1 MRLLA
6 GDIGGTKALLAL
18 YEGEAGALTRVRKER
33 IPSNDHESLEALVA
47 AFLAQESPENS
58 RAPVDLACFAIAG
71 PVADDRC
78 QTTNLPWVIDA
89 RHLEEHLRIP
99 SVTLLN
105 DFAAIAHGV
114 LHLDADQCV
123 VLTDLPVDPM
133 GPVAILGAGT
143 GLGEAILVPTPDGP
157 RVLPSEGGHVD
168 FGPRDELEVSLLRFL
183 LERHDRVSVE
193 RVVSGL
199 ALPSIYEFVVTR
211 HLAPEDPAVRQRM
224 KDEDPGAVI
233 GTLAVEAKSP
243 DGGEGDAACVRTME
257 IFVSL
262 YGSEAGNLA
271 LKAVPTGGLYVA
283 GGIAPKIL
291 PLLEDGRFMTAFR
304 SKGRMAKL
312 LETIRVTV
320 VTEPEVGLLGAVA
333 YAESLARA
341 RVRSAS
347 SGNT

>member
-6 GDIGGTKALLAL
+6 GDIGGTKALLAV
-18 YEGEAGALTRVRKER
+18 YEGEAGALTEVQKER
-33 IPSNDHESLEALVA
+33 IPSNDHESAEALVA
-47 AFLAQESPENS
+47 AFIERGTSKGPIDN
-58 RAPVDLACFAIAG
+58 ACFAVAG

-78 QTTNLPWVIDA
+78 QATNLPWLIDA
-89 RHLEEHLRIP
+89 RALEKHLGIP
-99 SVTLLN
+99 AVTLLN

-114 LHLDADQCV
+114 VHLEADQRV
-123 VLTDLPVDPM
+123 VLADLPVDPT
-133 GPVAILGAGT
+133 GPIAILGAGT

-157 RVLPSEGGHVD
+157 RVLASEGGHAD

-199 ALPSIYEFVVTR
+199 ALTLIYEFVVTR
-211 HLAPEDPAVRQRM
+211 HLAPEDSAVRHRM
-224 KDEDPGAVI
+224 KVEDPGKVI
-233 GTLAVEAKSP
+233 GSLALEAQSP
-243 DGGEGDAACVRTME
+243 DGGQAGDAACVRTME

-271 LKAVPTGGLYVA
+271 LKVVPTGGLYVA
-283 GGIAPKIL
+283 GGIATKIV

-304 SKGRMAKL
+304 SKDRMAKL

-320 VTEPEVGLLGAVA
+320 VTEPEVGLLGA
-333 YAESLARA
+333 
-341 RVRSAS
+341 
-347 SGNT
+347 